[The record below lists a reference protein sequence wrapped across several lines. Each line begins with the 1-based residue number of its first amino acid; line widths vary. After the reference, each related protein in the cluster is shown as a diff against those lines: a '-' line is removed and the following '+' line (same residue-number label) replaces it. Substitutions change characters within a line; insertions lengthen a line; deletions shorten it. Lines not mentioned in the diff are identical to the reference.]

1 MAAVDLATL
10 EALQNL
16 NQPAIEQRISE
27 KGDDVR
33 GTRLEALRN
42 AALGVG
48 ARGALIARTK
58 VINLALKKAERMLD
72 TTYSFKD
79 LMIEGRV
86 IPAVLTES
94 RDAYTQDGERT
105 ILLSGIK
112 YNIESQV
119 RFASRAPT
127 WREYLYMEPGE
138 MTMSSLQL
146 LPRDSAEREIWRKAV
161 SEGWAD
167 GTRQADEIFEANANR
182 LNRDFIGMT
191 RYRIL
196 AYKKQM
202 TLPIVSE
209 ALMPI
214 NTTGN
219 TMTVDEQLLRITSQP
234 AFNTD
239 MRKWDALGQ
248 EVQRGQMPGAAPEPV
263 PNKLPEPR

>member
-1 MAAVDLATL
+1 MPAVDLGTL

-16 NQPAIEQRISE
+16 NQPAVELRINE

-33 GTRLEALRN
+33 GTRLEELRK

-58 VINLALKKAERMLD
+58 IINQALKKAERMLD

-94 RDAYTQDGERT
+94 RDGYTQDGERT

-119 RFASRAPT
+119 RFASRPPT
-127 WREYLYMEPGE
+127 WREYLYMEPGDLA
-138 MTMSSLQL
+138 MASLQL
-146 LPRDSAEREIWRKAV
+146 LPRDSGEREIWRNAV
-161 SEGWAD
+161 AEGWVA
-167 GTRQADEIFEANANR
+167 GTRQADDIFEANANR

-196 AYKKQM
+196 AYNNKIS
-202 TLPIVSE
+202 LPIVSE

-234 AFNTD
+234 KFNTD

-248 EVQRGQMPGAAPEPV
+248 EVQRGQMPGATPEPV